1 MKFTNHNANNN
12 FWRVLDNE
20 AKRAVKTDVYKAI
33 KPKDVMEDLLAKF
46 EKLNT
51 ERKEKEKA
59 EKQAGASNDKE
70 KQPPKQQKQQQ
81 QQPKGKGKKNKK
93 K

>member
-1 MKFTNHNANNN
+1 MMQIIIL
-12 FWRVLDNE
+12 WRVLENE
-20 AKRAVKTDVYKAI
+20 AKIAVQTDVYKAI
-33 KPKDVMEDLLAKF
+33 KPKDTMKDLLAKF

-51 ERKEKEKA
+51 ELKEKEKA
-59 EKQAGASNDKE
+59 EKKAGAATDKE
-70 KQPPKQQKQQQ
+70 LQPPKQQKQQQ